1 MKLSKVFARMKNK
14 SVMHSS
20 NIFQNAGWF
29 NSLRGLP
36 VALCAVLL
44 TALVSG
50 CGGGG
55 NGTITLQ
62 VSPSGSISMD
72 EGQTQIFVATLGLD
86 TNNQGVTW
94 TLTGTGCAGTGCGTI
109 SSTTAPQIVYTSP
122 TGLTAALT
130 VSLKAVANGNSGA
143 TSTVNITV
151 NQAPQF
157 TTLVLPNGANGVGYS
172 QQVAAEFGVTPY
184 TFAAACPG
192 GGTHCLPP
200 GLSINSNT
208 GTIVGT
214 PTTSGTFTFAVKLT
228 DNAFMPLSVTSD
240 QFTVIINPA
249 TPLTISSTVLA
260 NATVGTSYTT
270 SVQATGGVPPY
281 SWSLP
286 ANSLPPGLTF
296 NTSGQISGTPTT
308 AGVFSFFPTVTDSSI
323 PPQTFTS
330 PAAKPVTI
338 TVSGAPTLKAVTP
351 TLPAGAVA
359 TGYSATL
366 VATGGVL
373 PYTWSVTSGQLPS
386 GLRLNAQS
394 GTITGVPILV
404 TTSPFTVQVTDSVGS
419 PAASQNLSIN
429 IAVGTVS
436 TNSLL
441 TGAYSFFFNGFDADG
456 SNVTEAGNFN
466 ANGSGGISSGQF
478 DSNRVSGVFTASSLT
493 GTYAI
498 GNDGRGTMQL
508 IGVNSKGAS
517 LTANYLLAMQSNGNV
532 QLIENDTVGTPQT
545 HGAGI
550 MKPNTTGSLAAGS
563 FSGNYAFEFVGRDL
577 AASPEVIAGVA
588 HADGIGTFSPGM
600 IDVNDAGTY
609 SPMLA
614 LSGSFQVSTSNNKGL
629 ATFTYQLPSSA
640 QVQAQ
645 YTFYFVSAT
654 DIFLV
659 AIDVTDTIHPR
670 LVGEMILQQSS
681 AVFDSTALDGI
692 SVATGSGLNGKNAD
706 VYAGLL
712 TANGDTVSNL
722 VFDENN
728 GGTVTTGVN
737 SPGTFVAD
745 PNTNGRIQ
753 FAGVGAETTGQKI
766 AAAYL
771 TGVNQGFTI
780 GSNPEVS
787 FGLLEAQTSVAPFT
801 VASLKGG
808 YTLGAPLTE
817 DTLALNV
824 LGQVNSP
831 GIGSPLGSLL
841 GTIDEVD
848 NNGAADLAQNLVANY
863 GVGANGR
870 GTMTTNSPR
879 GLPANIIYY
888 IVSPSSFRAIS
899 GDSNPGNAHPQILYF
914 DH

>member
-1 MKLSKVFARMKNK
+1 MKLSKVFARIKNG
-14 SVMHSS
+14 SLMQRS
-20 NIFQNAGWF
+20 NILRDAGWF
-29 NSLRGLP
+29 TRLRSLP
-36 VALCAVLL
+36 AAVC
-44 TALVSG
+44 ALVVVGFLTG
-50 CGGGG
+50 CGGG
-55 NGTITLQ
+55 NASITLQ
-62 VSPSGSISMD
+62 VSPSGAISMD

-109 SSTTAPQIVYTSP
+109 SSTTAAQIVYTSP
-122 TGLTAALT
+122 TGLTSALT

-151 NQAPQF
+151 NEAPQF
-157 TTLVLPNGANGVGYS
+157 TTLTLPNGANGVGYS

-228 DNAFMPLSVTSD
+228 DNAFVPLSVTSD

-249 TPLTISSTVLA
+249 TPLTISSTVLP
-260 NATVGTSYTT
+260 NATVGTTYTT

-296 NTSGQISGTPTT
+296 NTTSGQISGTPTV

-323 PPQTFTS
+323 PPQTFTP
-330 PAAKPVTI
+330 PASKPVTI
-338 TVSGAPTLKAVTP
+338 TVAGVPTLKAVTP
-351 TLPAGAVA
+351 TLPGGAVA
-359 TGYSATL
+359 TGYSASL
-366 VATGGVL
+366 VATGGVP
-373 PYTWSVTSGQLPS
+373 PYTWSITSGQLPS
-386 GLRLNAQS
+386 GLRLNPQS
-394 GTITGVPILV
+394 GTITGIPILV
-404 TTSPFTVQVTDSVGS
+404 TTSSFTVQVTDSIGS
-419 PAASQNLSIN
+419 PAASQNLSIS

-441 TGAYSFFFNGFDADG
+441 TGSYSFFFSGFDADS
-456 SNVTEAGNFN
+456 SNVTEAGNFS
-466 ANGSGGISSGQF
+466 ANGSGVIASGQF
-478 DSNRVSGVFTASSLT
+478 DSNRVSGVFIASSLT

-508 IGVNSKGAS
+508 IGTNSKGAM
-517 LTANYLLAMQSNGNV
+517 LTTNYRLAMQSNGNV
-532 QLIENDTVGTPQT
+532 QLFESDTVGTPQT

-550 MKPNTTGSLAAGS
+550 IKPNSTGSLAAGS
-563 FSGNYAFEFVGRDL
+563 FSGNYAFELVGRDL
-577 AASPEVIAGVA
+577 ATSPEVIAGVV
-588 HADGIGTFSPGM
+588 HADGIQTFSPGT

-609 SPMLA
+609 SPALG
-614 LSGSFQVSTSNNKGL
+614 LSGSFQVSSSNNKGL
-629 ATFTYQLPSSA
+629 AILTYQLPSSA

-645 YTFYFVSAT
+645 YTFYFVSPT

-659 AIDVTDTIHPR
+659 GIDIADTIHPR

-681 AVFDSTALDGI
+681 AVFDSSALDGI
-692 SVATGSGLNGKNAD
+692 SVATGSGLNAKNAD

-728 GGTVTTGVN
+728 GGTITMGVN
-737 SPGTFVAD
+737 SPGTFTAD
-745 PNTNGRIQ
+745 PNTTGRIQ

-787 FGLLEAQTSVAPFT
+787 FGLLEAQTSVAPFNA
-801 VASLKGG
+801 ASLKGG

-824 LGQVNSP
+824 VGQVNSP
-831 GIGSPLGSLL
+831 GLGSLL

-848 NNGAADLAQNLVANY
+848 NDGTAHLNQNLVANY
-863 GVGANGR
+863 GVGTNGR
-870 GTMTTNSPR
+870 GTMTTNSPI
-879 GLPANIIYY
+879 GLPANVIYY

-899 GDSNPGNAHPQILYF
+899 GDSNPGNAHPEILYF

>member
-1 MKLSKVFARMKNK
+1 MKLSKVFARMKN
-14 SVMHSS
+14 SPLLQSS
-20 NIFQNAGWF
+20 NIFGKAGWF
-29 NSLRGLP
+29 KHLRSLP
-36 VALCAVLL
+36 AALCA
-44 TALVSG
+44 LVVFGFLAG
-50 CGGGG
+50 CGGG
-55 NGTITLQ
+55 NGSITLQ
-62 VSPSGSISMD
+62 ISPSNAISMD

-86 TNNQGVTW
+86 TKNQGVTW

-109 SSTTAPQIVYTSP
+109 SSTTAAQIVYTSP
-122 TGLTAALT
+122 TGITSALT
-130 VSLKAVANGNSGA
+130 VTLMAVAKGNSGA
-143 TSTVNITV
+143 TATVSITV
-151 NQAPQF
+151 NEAPQF
-157 TTLVLPNGANGVGYS
+157 TTLTLPNGANGVGYS

-184 TFAAACPG
+184 TFAPACAA

-200 GLSINSNT
+200 GLNINSNT

-228 DNAFMPLSVTSD
+228 DNAFVPLSVTSN

-249 TPLTISSTVLA
+249 TALTISSTVLP
-260 NATVGTSYTT
+260 NATVGSTYTT

-296 NTSGQISGTPTT
+296 NTTSGQVSGTPTV

-323 PPQTFTS
+323 PPQTFTP
-330 PAAKPVTI
+330 PAGKPVSI
-338 TVSGAPTLKAVTP
+338 TVAGAPTLKAVTP
-351 TLPAGAVA
+351 TLPSGAVA
-359 TGYSATL
+359 TGYSASL
-366 VATGGVL
+366 VATGGVP
-373 PYTWSVTSGQLPS
+373 PYTWSLSSGQLPS
-386 GLRLNAQS
+386 GLRLNSQS
-394 GTITGVPILV
+394 GTITGTPVLV

-419 PAASQNLSIN
+419 PAASQNLSIS
-429 IAVGTVS
+429 IVVGTVN
-436 TNSLL
+436 TNALL
-441 TGAYSFFFNGFDADG
+441 SGAYSFFFNGFDADG
-456 SNVTEAGNFN
+456 SNVTEAGNFS
-466 ANGSGGISSGQF
+466 ANGNGLISSGQF
-478 DSNRVSGVFTASSLT
+478 DSNRVSGVFTASALT

-508 IGVNSKGAS
+508 IGTNSKGAM
-517 LTANYLLAMQSNGNV
+517 LTTNYLLAMQSNGNV
-532 QLIENDTVGTPQT
+532 QLVESDTIGTPQT

-550 MKPNTTGSLAAGS
+550 MKPNSTGSLAAGS
-563 FSGNYAFEFVGRDL
+563 FSGNYAFELVGRDL
-577 AASPEVIAGVA
+577 AASPEVIAGVV
-588 HADGIGTFSPGM
+588 HADGSQTLSPGV

-609 SPMLA
+609 SPALT
-614 LSGSFQVSTSNNKGL
+614 LSGNFQVTSTNNKGIAIL
-629 ATFTYQLPSSA
+629 TYQLPSSA

-645 YTFYFVSAT
+645 YTFYFVSPS

-659 AIDVTDTIHPR
+659 GVDIADTIHPR

-681 AVFDSTALDGI
+681 AVFDSSALNGI

-737 SPGTFVAD
+737 SPGTFIAD

-787 FGLLEAQTSVAPFT
+787 FGLLEAQTSVTPFSA
-801 VASLKGG
+801 VSLKGG
-808 YTLGAPLTE
+808 YTLGASSTE

-831 GIGSPLGSLL
+831 GLGTLL

-848 NNGAADLAQNLVANY
+848 NNGTAHLDQNLVATY
-863 GVGANGR
+863 VVGAGGR
-870 GTMTTNSPR
+870 GTISTTPPAGFPTNSVFY
-879 GLPANIIYY
+879 II
-888 IVSPSSFRAIS
+888 SSSSFRAIS
-899 GDSNPGNAHPQILYF
+899 TDPNAGNAHPEILYF

>member
-1 MKLSKVFARMKNK
+1 MKLSKVFARMKN
-14 SVMHSS
+14 SPLMQSS
-20 NIFQNAGWF
+20 NIFGKAGWF
-29 NSLRGLP
+29 KHLRSLSA
-36 VALCAVLL
+36 ALCVLVVVGF
-44 TALVSG
+44 AAS
-50 CGGGG
+50 CGGG
-55 NGTITLQ
+55 NGAITLQ
-62 VSPSGSISMD
+62 ISPSSAISMD

-86 TNNQGVTW
+86 TKNQGVTW

-109 SSTTAPQIVYTSP
+109 SSTTAAQIVYTSP
-122 TGLTAALT
+122 TGLTSALT

-143 TSTVNITV
+143 TATVSITV
-151 NQAPQF
+151 NEAPQF
-157 TTLVLPNGANGVGYS
+157 TTLTLPNGANGVGYS

-184 TFAAACPG
+184 TFAPACPA

-200 GLSINSNT
+200 GLNINSNT

-214 PTTSGTFTFAVKLT
+214 PTTSGTFTFAVKLM
-228 DNAFMPLSVTSD
+228 DNAFVPLSVTSA

-249 TPLTISSTVLA
+249 TALTISSTVLP
-260 NATVGTSYTT
+260 NATVGTAYTT

-281 SWSLP
+281 AWSLP

-296 NTSGQISGTPTT
+296 NTTSGQISGTPTV

-323 PPQTFTS
+323 PPQTFTPS
-330 PAAKPVTI
+330 AGKPVTI
-338 TVSGAPTLKAVTP
+338 TVAGAPTLKAVTP
-351 TLPAGAVA
+351 TLPSGAVA
-359 TGYSATL
+359 TGYSASL
-366 VATGGVL
+366 VATGGVP
-373 PYTWSVTSGQLPS
+373 PYAWSVSSGQLPS

-394 GTITGVPILV
+394 GTITGTPILV

-419 PAASQNLSIN
+419 PAASQNLSIS
-429 IAVGTVS
+429 IVTGTVN
-436 TNSLL
+436 TNALL

-456 SNVTEAGNFN
+456 SNVTEAGNFS
-466 ANGSGGISSGQF
+466 ANGGGLISSGQF
-478 DSNRVSGVFTASSLT
+478 DSNRVSGVFTASTLT
-493 GTYAI
+493 GTYAM

-508 IGVNSKGAS
+508 IGTNSKGAM
-517 LTANYLLAMQSNGNV
+517 LTTNYLLAMQSNGNV
-532 QLIENDTVGTPQT
+532 QLVESDTVGTPQT

-550 MKPNTTGSLAAGS
+550 MKSNSAGSLAAGS
-563 FSGNYAFEFVGRDL
+563 FSGNYAFALVGRDL
-577 AASPEVIAGVA
+577 AASPEVIAGVV
-588 HADGIGTFSPGM
+588 HADGSQTLSPGM

-609 SPMLA
+609 SPALA
-614 LSGSFQVSTSNNKGL
+614 LSGSFQVGTSNNKGL
-629 ATFTYQLPSSA
+629 AILTYQLPSTA
-640 QVQAQ
+640 QVQAE
-645 YTFYFVSAT
+645 YTFYFVSPT

-659 AIDVTDTIHPR
+659 GVDIADTIHPR

-681 AVFDSTALDGI
+681 AVFDSSALNGI

-737 SPGTFVAD
+737 SPGTFIPD
-745 PNTNGRIQ
+745 PNANGRVQ
-753 FAGVGAETTGQKI
+753 FAGVGAESTGQKI

-787 FGLLEAQTSVAPFT
+787 FGLLEAQTSVTPFSA
-801 VASLKGG
+801 VSLKGG
-808 YTLGAPLTE
+808 YTLGASSTE

-831 GIGSPLGSLL
+831 GLGSLL

-848 NNGAADLAQNLVANY
+848 NNGTAHLDQNLVATY
-863 GVGANGR
+863 VVGAGGR
-870 GTMTTNSPR
+870 GTISTTPPVGFPTNSVF
-879 GLPANIIYY
+879 Y
-888 IVSPSSFRAIS
+888 IVSSSSFRAIS
-899 GDSNPGNAHPQILYF
+899 TDSNAGNAHPEILYF

>member
-1 MKLSKVFARMKNK
+1 MKLSKVFARMKN
-14 SVMHSS
+14 SPAMHSS
-20 NIFQNAGWF
+20 NIFQDAGWF
-29 NSLRGLP
+29 KGLHWLP
-36 VALCAVLL
+36 VVLCAGLL
-44 TALVSG
+44 AGLVSG
-50 CGGGG
+50 CGGG
-55 NGTITLQ
+55 NGAITLQ
-62 VSPSGSISMD
+62 VSPSSGVNMD

-86 TNNQGVTW
+86 TKNQGVTW

-122 TGLTAALT
+122 TGLTAALA
-130 VSLKAVANGNSGA
+130 VNLKAVANGNAGA
-143 TSTVNITV
+143 TATVNITV

-157 TTLVLPNGANGVGYS
+157 TTLTLPNGANGVGYS
-172 QQVAAEFGVTPY
+172 QQVAAEFGVVPY

-192 GGTHCLPP
+192 GGTHCFPP
-200 GLSINSNT
+200 GLSVNSNT

-228 DNAFMPLSVTSD
+228 DNAFMPLSVLSD

-260 NATVGTSYTT
+260 NATVGTPYTT

-281 SWSLP
+281 SWTLP

-296 NTSGQISGTPTT
+296 NTTSGQISGTPTT

-330 PAAKPVTI
+330 PAGKPVTI
-338 TVSGAPTLKAVTP
+338 TVAGAPTLKAVTP

-366 VATGGVL
+366 VATGGVP
-373 PYTWSVTSGQLPS
+373 PYTWAVTSGQLPS

-394 GTITGVPILV
+394 GSISGIPILV
-404 TTSPFTVQVTDSVGS
+404 TTAPFTVQVTDSIGS

-429 IAVGTVS
+429 VTTGTVN
-436 TNSLL
+436 TNTLL
-441 TGAYSFFFNGFDADG
+441 SGSYSFFFSGFDASG
-456 SNVTEAGNFN
+456 SNVTEAGNFS
-466 ANGSGGISSGQF
+466 ANGSGVISSGQF

-517 LTANYLLAMQSNGNV
+517 LTTNYILAMQSNGNV
-532 QLIENDTVGTPQT
+532 QLVESDTTGTPQT
-545 HGAGI
+545 HGAGV
-550 MKPNTTGSLAAGS
+550 MKPVSASLAAGS
-563 FSGNYAFEFVGRDL
+563 LSGNYSFELVGRDL
-577 AASPEVIAGVA
+577 AASPEVIAGFV
-588 HADGIGTFSPGM
+588 HGDGIGTLSPGM

-609 SPMLA
+609 SPMLV
-614 LSGSFQVSTSNNKGL
+614 LSGSFQVSTTNNKGI
-629 ATFTYQLPSSA
+629 ATLTYQLPSSA
-640 QVQAQ
+640 PVQAQ
-645 YTFYFVSAT
+645 YTFYFVSPS

-659 AIDVTDTIHPR
+659 GIDVTDTVHPR

-681 AVFDSTALDGI
+681 TVFDSSALNGI
-692 SVATGSGLNGKNAD
+692 SVATGSGLNGKNSD

-712 TANGDTVSNL
+712 TSNGDTVSNL

-728 GGTVTTGVN
+728 GGTITTGVN

-787 FGLLEAQTSVAPFT
+787 FGLLEAQTSVAPLAT
-801 VASLKGG
+801 ASLKGG
-808 YTLGAPLTE
+808 YTLSAPLTE
-817 DTLALNV
+817 DTLTLNV

-831 GIGSPLGSLL
+831 GLGSLL

-848 NNGAADLAQNLVANY
+848 NNGTAHLDQNLVANY
-863 GVGANGR
+863 GVAANGR
-870 GTMTTNSPR
+870 GTMTTNSPI
-879 GLPANIIYY
+879 GLPANVIYY

-899 GDSNPGNAHPQILYF
+899 GDSNPGNAHPQILSF

>member
-1 MKLSKVFARMKNK
+1 MKLSKVFARMKNS
-14 SVMHSS
+14 SVMQSS
-20 NIFQNAGWF
+20 NILQNAGWF
-29 NSLRGLP
+29 RGLHWFP
-36 VALCAVLL
+36 VVLCAALL
-44 TALVSG
+44 AGLVSG
-50 CGGGG
+50 CGGG
-55 NGTITLQ
+55 NGMITLQ

-86 TNNQGVTW
+86 TKNQGVTW
-94 TLTGTGCAGTGCGTI
+94 TLTGTGCAGNGCGTI

-130 VSLKAVANGNSGA
+130 VSLKAVANGNAGA

-157 TTLVLPNGANGVGYS
+157 TTLTLPNGANGVGYS

-208 GTIVGT
+208 GTVVGT

-228 DNAFMPLSVTSD
+228 DNAFMPLSVLSD

-260 NATVGTSYTT
+260 NATVGTPYTT

-296 NTSGQISGTPTT
+296 NTTSGQISGTPTT

-330 PAAKPVTI
+330 PAGKPVTI
-338 TVSGAPTLKAVTP
+338 TVAGAPTLKAVTP

-366 VATGGVL
+366 VATGGVP
-373 PYTWSVTSGQLPS
+373 PYTWAVTSGQLPS

-394 GTITGVPILV
+394 GTITGIPILV
-404 TTSPFTVQVTDSVGS
+404 TTSPFTVQVTDSIGS
-419 PAASQNLSIN
+419 PAASQNLSIS
-429 IAVGTVS
+429 VTTGTVN
-436 TNSLL
+436 TNTLL
-441 TGAYSFFFNGFDADG
+441 SGSYSFFFSGFDASS
-456 SNVTEAGNFN
+456 SNVTEAGNFS
-466 ANGSGGISSGQF
+466 ANGSGVISSGQF

-517 LTANYLLAMQSNGNV
+517 LTTNYVLAMQSNGSV
-532 QLIENDTVGTPQT
+532 QFVESDTTGTPQT
-545 HGAGI
+545 HGAGV
-550 MKPNTTGSLAAGS
+550 MKPVSANLSAGSL
-563 FSGNYAFEFVGRDL
+563 SGNYAFELIGRDL
-577 AASPEVIAGVA
+577 AASPEVIAGVV
-588 HADGIGTFSPGM
+588 HGDGIGTFSPGM

-614 LSGSFQVSTSNNKGL
+614 LSGSFQVSSSNNKGV

-640 QVQAQ
+640 PVQAQ
-645 YTFYFVSAT
+645 YTFYFVSPS

-659 AIDVTDTIHPR
+659 GIDVTDTVHPR

-681 AVFDSTALDGI
+681 AVFDSSALNGI
-692 SVATGSGLNGKNAD
+692 SVATGSGLNGKNSD

-712 TANGDTVSNL
+712 TSNGDTVSNL

-737 SPGTFVAD
+737 SPGTFNAD

-801 VASLKGG
+801 TASLKGG
-808 YTLGAPLTE
+808 YTLGSPLTE
-817 DTLALNV
+817 DTLTLNV

-831 GIGSPLGSLL
+831 GLGSLL

-848 NNGAADLAQNLVANY
+848 NNGTAHLAQNLVANY
-863 GVGANGR
+863 GVGTNGR
-870 GTMTTNSPR
+870 GTMTTNSPI
-879 GLPANIIYY
+879 GLPANVIYY

-899 GDSNPGNAHPQILYF
+899 GDSNPGNAHPQILSF